1 MGLAKE
7 IPTPE
12 NATPFTQTPHPTPL
26 PYSSASCAASLR
38 LARSIRTIRASVK
51 LHIPWLDLDR
61 LSVALVGL
69 ITIVAVWASV
79 ELHIPWLDLDRLS
92 VALVGL
98 ITIVAVW
105 ASVELNISSLNLNSL
120 GIALAGLVVVVAV
133 WTSVELN
140 IAGLHVDGGDF
151 TCVHAVDVGEGC
163 VVDFGALGASQS
175 VGLG

>member
-1 MGLAKE
+1 MHLAKE

-12 NATPFTQTPHPTPL
+12 NATPFPQTPHPTPL
-26 PYSSASCAASLR
+26 SYSSASCAASLR
-38 LARSIRTIRASVK
+38 LARSIRTSVK
-51 LHIPWLDLDR
+51 LNIPWLDLDR
-61 LSVALVGL
+61 LSVALVSL

-79 ELHIPWLDLDRLS
+79 ELNIPWLDLDRLS
-92 VALVGL
+92 VALVSL

-140 IAGLHVDGGDF
+140 IAGLHVEGGDF
-151 TCVHAVDVGEGC
+151 TRVNAVDVGEGC
-163 VVDFGALGASQS
+163 VVDFGALAFATQA
-175 VGLG
+175 VGFG